1 MLRFNFHLI
10 AMVAN
15 ALYKILM
22 YIITYIEIYHYNI
35 FLGFFF
41 KIDSAAVGLF
51 CLVFFLEKMN

>member
-22 YIITYIEIYHYNI
+22 YIIILKYIITI
-35 FLGFFF
+35 FSLAFSL
-41 KIDSAAVGLF
+41 KKLQHTSMYAQ
-51 CLVFFLEKMN
+51 M